1 MSVPERGKYRSSDW
15 KYDMARFTL
24 DDLKQ
29 ALRTAAGEDESVDLD
44 GDIMDTDFGDLGY
57 DSLAIL
63 ETASLVEHHFDVQL
77 PDNDV
82 GVQHTPGK
90 FVDFVNSILRAKV

>member
-1 MSVPERGKYRSSDW
+1 MPG
-15 KYDMARFTL
+15 FTI

-44 GDIMDTDFGDLGY
+44 SDILDTEFAELGY

-63 ETASLVEHHFDVQL
+63 ETASHVERGFGVQL
-77 PDNDV
+77 PEDEV
-82 GVQHTPGK
+82 GDKQTPRA
-90 FVDFVNSILRAKV
+90 FIEFVNSILGAKV

>member
-1 MSVPERGKYRSSDW
+1 
-15 KYDMARFTL
+15 MARFTL

-44 GDIMDTDFGDLGY
+44 GDILDTEFGDLGY

-63 ETASLVEHHFDVQL
+63 ETASLLERSLGVQL
-77 PDNDV
+77 PDDEV
-82 GVQHTPGK
+82 GTRHTPGS
-90 FVDFVNSILRAKV
+90 FVDFVNSIVQEKV